1 MKKIFVDNINDG
13 ICTLTGDN
21 HNHLSTVLRARIGDT
36 VVLCQNAVDYEC
48 VIEKI
53 TKNETVLRI
62 ISSEKCESDADI
74 FVTLYFAILKGDKN
88 ETVVQKCTEL
98 GVKDFRPFVSAN
110 CECRPEKLKCERLN
124 KIITEAA
131 QQCGRGTLPK
141 INKIST
147 FAEIVNETDNFDLVV
162 FPYER
167 AVDVPLKEVITGINK
182 GSKIAV
188 IIGSEGGFTKQ
199 EAEMLSDKGVKP
211 VTLGKRILRA
221 ETASVAVVSAIMYE
235 GDQWKI
241 N

>member
-13 ICTLTGDN
+13 FCTLTGDA
-21 HNHLSTVLRARIGDT
+21 HNHLSTVLRARVGDEA
-36 VVLCQNAVDYEC
+36 VLCNNAVDYEC

-53 TKNETVLRI
+53 TKNETVLKVM
-62 ISSEKCESDADI
+62 SSKECENDADI
-74 FVTLYFAILKGDKN
+74 FVTLFFAILKGDKN

-98 GVKDFRPFVSAN
+98 GVKELRPFVSAN
-110 CECRPEKLKCERLN
+110 CECRPEKLKCDRLN

-141 INKIST
+141 VNKIST
-147 FAEIVNETDNFDLVV
+147 FVEIVNETDDFDLVV

-167 AVDVPLKEVITGINK
+167 AVDIPLKKVIAGINK
-182 GSKIAV
+182 GCKIAV
-188 IIGSEGGFTKQ
+188 IVGSEGGFTKQ
-199 EAEMLSDKGVKP
+199 EAEMLIDKGVKP